1 MNRIHGKEPQRA
13 PAVDLLGIQVESS
26 HEALHGASGI
36 FFPVLHVCS
45 VEPEVSPESG
55 V

>member
-1 MNRIHGKEPQRA
+1 MRGIYGKEPQRA
-13 PAVDLLGIQVESS
+13 PTVDLLGIQVESS

-36 FFPVLHVCS
+36 FFLVLHVCG
-45 VEPEVSPESG
+45 VELEVSPESG